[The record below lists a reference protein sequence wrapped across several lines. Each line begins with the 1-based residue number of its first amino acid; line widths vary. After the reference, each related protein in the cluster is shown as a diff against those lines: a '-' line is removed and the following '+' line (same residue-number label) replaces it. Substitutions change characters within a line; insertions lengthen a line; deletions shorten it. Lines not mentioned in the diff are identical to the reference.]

1 MKIHPRTGMLAPMK
15 VTSDD
20 RGRLAVEGLIPPNA
34 CFEAQ
39 SEEDGSIRL
48 VQVRGAEVP
57 VVRAREVDG
66 RFTGAAIK
74 LDRRLVAAAVRA
86 ERDGL

>member
-1 MKIHPRTGMLAPMK
+1 MLAPMK

-34 CFEAQ
+34 CFEAR

-48 VQVRGAEVP
+48 IRVRVGEEP
-57 VVRAREVDG
+57 IVRAREVDG
-66 RFTGAAIK
+66 RLTGAAIK
-74 LDRRLVAAAVRA
+74 LNRGLVAATVRA
-86 ERDGL
+86 ERDGQ